1 MLLTSVAALCRGR
14 PRIVRSSVMI
24 RPGVVRAHRRLHRR
38 SPRRRQSGLKTTFT
52 YTVELRQDVPAW
64 VDRTI
69 ATSIVTI
76 SVQYDNLTRRATLVR
91 TVDAHVDST
100 ETTEDDAVIRQWMT
114 RFQKMPLFRTAE
126 LEQNREYY
134 VRVGATARPTNG
146 SMLWPWGS
154 GISGITKFTFSANS
168 NPNLQLPTP
177 KAMRRGAGPHRHQQ
191 EHRRTRELRLAPLR
205 PLALRLCWC
214 HQSARRIVTFCPR
227 STPHGFD
234 DVVGHPLRDF
244 DGREVLGGLNRAQ
257 ALRCDASLAGD
268 RPHGITGRIRF
279 PSSTDEQLDV
289 VPLLGGR
296 GGCSE
301 TIRT

>member
-1 MLLTSVAALCRGR
+1 MRNRPDFMKKSLERHNSTSIFRERFALWPGCLCYSASGIFVHRLVIRQISTPKPRKWMCSLLLSLVLAAPAYAQNLRVRPLVRGGEVLVTFALDDVFTEAMR
-14 PRIVRSSVMI
+14 QQI
-24 RPGVVRAHRRLHRR
+24 
-38 SPRRRQSGLKTTFT
+38 QSGLKTTFT

-76 SVQYDNLTRRATLVR
+76 SVQYDNLTRRATLVL

-154 GISGITKFTFSANS
+154 GISGITKFTF
-168 NPNLQLPTP
+168 
-177 KAMRRGAGPHRHQQ
+177 
-191 EHRRTRELRLAPLR
+191 LR
-205 PLALRLCWC
+205 
-214 HQSARRIVTFCPR
+214 
-227 STPHGFD
+227 
-234 DVVGHPLRDF
+234 
-244 DGREVLGGLNRAQ
+244 
-257 ALRCDASLAGD
+257 
-268 RPHGITGRIRF
+268 
-279 PSSTDEQLDV
+279 
-289 VPLLGGR
+289 
-296 GGCSE
+296 
-301 TIRT
+301 